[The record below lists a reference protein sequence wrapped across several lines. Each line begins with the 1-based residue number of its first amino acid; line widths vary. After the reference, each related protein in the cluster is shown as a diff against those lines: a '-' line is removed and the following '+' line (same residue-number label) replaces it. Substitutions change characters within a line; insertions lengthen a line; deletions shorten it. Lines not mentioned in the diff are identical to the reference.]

1 MVLELYQ
8 NGGMI
13 SSVILNLA
21 KNQPDVKGY
30 SAVVITGITHSYKL
44 VMN

>member
-1 MVLELYQ
+1 
-8 NGGMI
+8 MI
-13 SSVILNLA
+13 SDVILKLA
-21 KNQPDVKGY
+21 KNHTDVKGY